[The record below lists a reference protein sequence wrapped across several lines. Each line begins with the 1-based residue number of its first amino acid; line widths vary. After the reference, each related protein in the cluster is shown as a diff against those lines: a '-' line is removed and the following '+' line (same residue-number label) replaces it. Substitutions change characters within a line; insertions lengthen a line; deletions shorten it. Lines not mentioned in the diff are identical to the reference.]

1 MLPRWH
7 YYIGPTSARLSSTG
21 RRSPDQYGNYIIG
34 HDNLLSFQLM
44 YHFAYTSVF
53 WLNLII
59 KSPAYKI
66 MSVARLSWHAASQYV
81 DEALQ
86 LSKLYTTC
94 VSINIGVLSTNDI
107 NLYKPTY

>member
-1 MLPRWH
+1 MAITL
-7 YYIGPTSARLSSTG
+7 SAMTICYRFSSCTI
-21 RRSPDQYGNYIIG
+21 SHVP
-34 HDNLLSFQLM
+34 
-44 YHFAYTSVF
+44 VF
-53 WLNLII
+53 LLNLII

-81 DEALQ
+81 EETLQ

-94 VSINIGVLSTNDI
+94 VSINIGVLSTNDDI